1 VTSCAAERLSGKIHT
16 SEMIGGEDSELD
28 ISNIIADLFDQK
40 GVHLSPEALKRYSSA
55 GERLYKRSSKIYKE
69 ICCFEASIKRPFF
82 HVKPLDED
90 QLENWHQYLDFV
102 EKNGDFDWAV
112 KLYERCLIPCAN
124 YSEFWIRYSE
134 YVDAKGGR
142 EIANHALVRASSCF
156 VKVLPRTWFST
167 PFHCFKL
174 V

>member
-1 VTSCAAERLSGKIHT
+1 MGLLFFFLSWDCKCASFRKLVTLSEQEVTSCAAERLSGKMHT
-16 SEMIGGEDSELD
+16 SEMIDGEDSELD

-40 GVHLSPEALKRYSSA
+40 GVHLSPEALERYSSA

-102 EKNGDFDWAV
+102 EKNGDFDWV
-112 KLYERCLIPCAN
+112 IFIL
-124 YSEFWIRYSE
+124 
-134 YVDAKGGR
+134 
-142 EIANHALVRASSCF
+142 
-156 VKVLPRTWFST
+156 
-167 PFHCFKL
+167 
-174 V
+174 